1 METYVQTHIP
11 RKKSKLIG
19 QRTGCRQETR
29 AQFCCVSGNC
39 RKLGA
44 LENKELAARVNTKY
58 KSISTSLWGPQ
69 DNQLYI
75 YMTTMLI
82 KKKYYIF
89 YLVLWPDQP
98 LERIIGLRKNKRP
111 SSLPDMVTVFLI
123 TSTGSALFFLQGG
136 RQELFYQI
144 SNVWFLSKY
153 SP

>member
-98 LERIIGLRKNKRP
+98 PGRDHRFKKEQEAI
-111 SSLPDMVTVFLI
+111 I
-123 TSTGSALFFLQGG
+123 TSWHGHSFPNYCHWFCFVLSAG
-136 RQELFYQI
+136 RAARA
-144 SNVWFLSKY
+144 FLSDQ
-153 SP
+153 